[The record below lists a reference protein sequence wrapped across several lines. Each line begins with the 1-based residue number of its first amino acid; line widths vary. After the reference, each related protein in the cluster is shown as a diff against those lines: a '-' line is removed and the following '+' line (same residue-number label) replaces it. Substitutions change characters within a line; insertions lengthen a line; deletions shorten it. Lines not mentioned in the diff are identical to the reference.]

1 MSPSP
6 AKDIFDVAG
15 VVTGCGN
22 PDWAATHAAAAE
34 DAWAPLGLSLI
45 AGPGK
50 DTMLLALAK
59 TLTMETKAR

>member
-1 MSPSP
+1 LKGS
-6 AKDIFDVAG
+6 
-15 VVTGCGN
+15 
-22 PDWAATHAAAAE
+22 
-34 DAWAPLGLSLI
+34 PLGFSLI